1 MRAPGPIL
9 GIETSCD
16 ETAAAVAHSD
26 GAILSNVIY
35 SQQIHSEYGGVVP
48 ELASREHAGRLPAIT
63 REALQAASVTWQ
75 DLSGI
80 AVTAGP
86 GLIGCLLVGL
96 AFARAAARVRN
107 LPLIP
112 VNHLEGHAHT
122 PAMTDPSIDYPYL
135 VLIASGGHSSL
146 VLVERPG
153 AFKRLGQTRDDAA
166 GEALDKIGKLLGYQY
181 PAGPALD
188 RDGENGN
195 PTAVDFPRARFDGH
209 GYDFSFSGVKTAAS
223 IDHQRRQSGGLPV
236 IQPADWIASFETA
249 VVGALSDN
257 LFRAAED
264 YGIGTVALAGGVA
277 CNRRWRRI
285 VSEWAEHTG
294 RKAVIPPPNLCTDN
308 AAMIAAV
315 GAYRWQAMSASM
327 AASMAGI
334 DAVSNWE
341 LGAPLPVQSRSDR

>member
-1 MRAPGPIL
+1 MSAPGPIL

-16 ETAAAVAHSD
+16 ETAAAVAQSD
-26 GAILSNVIY
+26 GTIISNVIY

-48 ELASREHAGRLPAIT
+48 ELASREHAGRLPAIVHD
-63 REALQAASVTWQ
+63 ALQAASVPWD

-96 AFARAAARVRN
+96 AFARAAARVRGI
-107 LPLIP
+107 PLIP

-122 PAMTDPSIDYPYL
+122 PAMTDPSIEYPYL

-153 AFKRLGQTRDDAA
+153 LFKRLGQTRDDAA
-166 GEALDKIGKLLGYQY
+166 GEALDKIGKLLGYPY

-188 RDGENGN
+188 RDGEGGN
-195 PTAVDFPRARFDGH
+195 PQAVNFPRARFDRQ

-223 IDHQRRQSGGLPV
+223 IDYHRRQSGELPA
-236 IQPADWIASFETA
+236 IQPSDWIASFEA
-249 VVGALSDN
+249 SVVDALSDN
-257 LFRAAED
+257 LFRAAEE
-264 YGIGTVALAGGVA
+264 YAVGTVALAGGVA
-277 CNRRWRRI
+277 CNRRWRRT
-285 VSEWAEHTG
+285 VSAWAERTG

-315 GAYRWQAMSASM
+315 GVYRWQATND
-327 AASMAGI
+327 AAGAI
-334 DAVSNWE
+334 DAVSNWD
-341 LGAPLPVQSRSDR
+341 LGMPLPILSRSRR

>member
-1 MRAPGPIL
+1 MPAPGPIL

-16 ETAAAVAHSD
+16 ETAAAVAQGD

-63 REALQAASVTWQ
+63 SEALQAASVTWN

-96 AFARAAARVRN
+96 AFARAAARVRD
-107 LPLIP
+107 LALIP

-122 PAMTDPSIDYPYL
+122 PAMSDRSIDYPYL

-146 VLVERPG
+146 VLVEKPG
-153 AFKRLGQTRDDAA
+153 VFQRLGQTRDDAA

-188 RDGENGN
+188 RDGEDGD
-195 PTAVDFPRARFDGH
+195 PAAVAFPRARFDGQ
-209 GYDFSFSGVKTAAS
+209 GYDFSFSGVKTAAA
-223 IDHQRRQSGGLPV
+223 IDHQRRQSGELEPIG
-236 IQPADWIASFETA
+236 PADWIASFEAA
-249 VVGALSDN
+249 VVDALSDN

-264 YGIGTVALAGGVA
+264 HKINTVALAGGVA
-277 CNRRWRRI
+277 CNRRWRRT
-285 VSEWAEHTG
+285 VAEWAKRTG
-294 RKAVIPPPNLCTDN
+294 RKAVIPPPILCTDN

-315 GAYRWQAMSASM
+315 GAYRWQPMTEK
-327 AASMAGI
+327 AAEL

-341 LGAPLPVQSRSDR
+341 LGTPLHAQPRSKR